1 MTNKNVTINKE
12 LVNKLSNII
21 KQYDPYT
28 AYIDDYKQ
36 YSNAVDINCELDQQ
50 FIHTCKEYGYDVE
63 VSFCYSLAK
72 SLANGK
78 FDSAEET
85 AIYYINS
92 LTKEDDSILSSPNAI
107 TENNDNAKEE
117 ETTMTNEMIKDEVKV
132 VSTTL
137 TQENGELTFVE
148 LSPEQKL
155 EIYKILDDQLKDAN
169 YSSWFEEENGV
180 FKLYGS
186 WVDEDS
192 AVKEEYYFNG
202 NKLIK
207 IEEEET
213 TMSKTKIRRNSHE
226 SFESWINRINDLLS
240 SNGIHL
246 DNDKLLT
253 IIDDETDCVSIESED
268 INVHGWCAGEPFYC
282 CYDFHGNL
290 KEYSDEGTNFESVE
304 VEKEEDIMT
313 NNANTTETNNSA
325 TVEKEEFTMKELV
338 KRITENKKVH
348 DKGYIDR
355 PTLKTIMNE
364 QFGFNFSN
372 RSTRTEMVEALMNK
386 YKDSLRVENEDNSV
400 KEEMT
405 MKKTEAVPATHQVIC
420 IDHAYYDDEFVA
432 FAGTQE
438 ECNDYIDRHFTEED
452 ARLGLFSYTI
462 HPVPIDI
469 PVGDLSIT
477 SDRIYHDDTIIEKAV
492 PVAPVT
498 KVNNP
503 APDDAKVL
511 TYRLMHKIG
520 DHALSN
526 RKKGFGTTISAWML
540 CAYILKVKYGMTH
553 LKGHEHEVT
562 DEMKETVK
570 DVRNWLLSNGY
581 IKPVTFKDEKGFT
594 FYTPEYDGNR
604 KDKMYDA
611 TKFQSTGKTE
621 TTTYRVT
628 KEMNKWYTK

>member
-1 MTNKNVTINKE
+1 MTNNNVTVNKE

-21 KQYDPYT
+21 KGYDPYT

-36 YSNAVDINCELDQQ
+36 YSNAVDINCELDKQ

-72 SLANGK
+72 SLASGK

-85 AIYYINS
+85 VIDYINS
-92 LTKEDDSILSSPNAI
+92 LTKEDDSILSSPN
-107 TENNDNAKEE
+107 TTPENNDNA
-117 ETTMTNEMIKDEVKV
+117 
-132 VSTTL
+132 
-137 TQENGELTFVE
+137 
-148 LSPEQKL
+148 
-155 EIYKILDDQLKDAN
+155 
-169 YSSWFEEENGV
+169 
-180 FKLYGS
+180 
-186 WVDEDS
+186 
-192 AVKEEYYFNG
+192 
-202 NKLIK
+202 NK
-207 IEEEET
+207 EET
-213 TMSKTKIRRNSHE
+213 TMSKTKIRRDSHE

-462 HPVPIDI
+462 HPVP
-469 PVGDLSIT
+469 
-477 SDRIYHDDTIIEKAV
+477 A
-492 PVAPVT
+492 VT

-526 RKKGFGTTISAWML
+526 RKKGFGTTVSAWML

-604 KDKMYDA
+604 KDKMYDC
-611 TKFQSTGKTE
+611 TKFRATGKVE
-621 TTTYRVT
+621 TTTYMVT
-628 KEMNKWYTK
+628 KKMNKWYK